1 VRITAFMQN
10 GARPKLDALTSLRF
24 FAAMHV
30 VIFHLRGPVRGP
42 QWYQKIASVG
52 HLGVSFFFVLSGF
65 ILVYTYADSQVRRY
79 EFWQARFARI
89 YPAYAVALL
98 ACFPHFWATE
108 HSSLSWNMAFSCALT
123 IALLQAWS
131 PQTALT
137 WNPVAWSLSA
147 EAFFYFVF
155 PALLAWLKK
164 RQQGLLAV
172 IIGSW
177 LLSLATAVSFFSIR
191 PAGMNGPMG
200 TDAGVLGLTAIKYN
214 PLVRLPEFVIGMA
227 VGLLYLR
234 GAKSPRLGSAFA
246 LGGIAAFA
254 LVVATCDQLPPP
266 LLQTGVLAPIFAA
279 VIFGVATQAGQSR
292 DAQSV
297 WIRCLNWRGLL
308 LLGNASYSLYLL
320 HDVIIWSGLAEF
332 GTTFLH
338 NLAGIVLL
346 LAACI
351 GASIACT
358 KLVEEPLRERLRP
371 KLPRPTTLSWT
382 VSSQAAN
389 AGD

>member
-1 VRITAFMQN
+1 MQN
-10 GARPKLDALTSLRF
+10 GARPKLVALTSLRF

-30 VIFHLRGPVRGP
+30 VIFHLRESVRGP
-42 QWYQKIASVG
+42 QWYQKLASVG

-65 ILVYTYADSQVRRY
+65 ILVYTYADSQVSRY

-89 YPAYAVALL
+89 YPAYAVALV

-108 HSSLSWNMAFSCALT
+108 HFSLSWNLAFTCALT
-123 IALLQAWS
+123 VALLQAWS

-164 RQQGLLAV
+164 GQWRVLAV
-172 IIGSW
+172 ISGSW
-177 LLSLATAVSFFSIR
+177 LFSLATAVSCFSIR
-191 PAGMNGPMG
+191 PAGMNGAMG
-200 TDAGVLGLTAIKYN
+200 ADAGVLGLAAIRYN
-214 PLVRLPEFVIGMA
+214 PLVRLPEFVIGMG

-234 GAKSPRLGSAFA
+234 GAKSPRLGKAFA

-254 LVVATCDQLPPP
+254 LVVATCDQFPPP

-279 VIFGVATQAGQSR
+279 VIFGVATQAGQSKV
-292 DAQSV
+292 AEPA
-297 WIRCLNWRGLL
+297 WIRCLNWRGLV

-320 HDVIIWSGLAEF
+320 HDLIIWSALAEF
-332 GTTFLH
+332 GITLFH
-338 NLAGIVLL
+338 NLAGIILL

-389 AGD
+389 AGN